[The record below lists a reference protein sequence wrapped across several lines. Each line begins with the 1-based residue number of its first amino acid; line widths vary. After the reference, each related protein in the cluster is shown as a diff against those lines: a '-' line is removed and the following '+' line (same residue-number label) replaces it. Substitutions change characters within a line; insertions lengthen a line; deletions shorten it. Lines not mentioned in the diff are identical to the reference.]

1 MKSALVV
8 DLFAGPG
15 GLGEGF
21 SSFEACGQKKPFK
34 LVLSVEKEERA
45 HQTLELRAFFRQ
57 FNGKTP
63 DQYYQYLQNPSP
75 DARRRLFQKFPAK
88 EREAKDQARCLEL
101 GKDNPEIHRHIRDRL
116 GKTDRWVLIGGPP
129 CQAYSLVGRSRL
141 KGKKISSR
149 TIEQSGLYK
158 EYLEVLAQHSPP
170 VFIMENVKG
179 ILSAKNGREKI
190 FKRILDDLKNPKMAL
205 ADETEETKNGE
216 YKIFPMVQN
225 KDNCQLSFL
234 ESNPPPS
241 SYVVKCEEFG
251 VPQARHRV
259 ILLGI
264 RSSLCISPSPLEEV
278 GMEKVTLW
286 DVISDLPEVRSKT
299 SKEKDSAANWGRILK
314 SVLNENWF
322 KSSPRVIQR
331 EIRKVLKNLKVID
344 RTCGSRYAPY
354 RGDHRK
360 LKNWFND
367 ERLSSTCNH
376 ESRGHIVEDLHRYL
390 YAACFAGINDRSP
403 TLSDF
408 PEELLPKHNNV
419 REALTGSKFN
429 DRFRVQVKG
438 EPSTTIASHISKDGH
453 YYIHPD
459 PHQCRSLTVR
469 EAARLQTF
477 PDNYFFEGPRTSQ
490 YVQVGNAVPPFL
502 ASQIAGVVFD
512 IFKKSKLK

>member
-1 MKSALVV
+1 
-8 DLFAGPG
+8 
-15 GLGEGF
+15 
-21 SSFEACGQKKPFK
+21 
-34 LVLSVEKEERA
+34 
-45 HQTLELRAFFRQ
+45 
-57 FNGKTP
+57 
-63 DQYYQYLQNPSP
+63 
-75 DARRRLFQKFPAK
+75 
-88 EREAKDQARCLEL
+88 
-101 GKDNPEIHRHIRDRL
+101 
-116 GKTDRWVLIGGPP
+116 
-129 CQAYSLVGRSRL
+129 
-141 KGKKISSR
+141 
-149 TIEQSGLYK
+149 
-158 EYLEVLAQHSPP
+158 
-170 VFIMENVKG
+170 
-179 ILSAKNGREKI
+179 
-190 FKRILDDLKNPKMAL
+190 
-205 ADETEETKNGE
+205 TEETKNGE